1 MGRLRFAGIAGYNLG
16 ASCQVKERG
25 HGGQGA
31 EGRPQLW
38 GEGRAE
44 TLEGHKSCALSFLS
58 WDALGSCRR
67 GNGLLRASS
76 PLPRGEQE
84 GSQRGSGYT
93 RPQAR
98 DMDTHGS
105 HIQTQAMEA
114 HSLCTPMPTHP
125 QHTLTKAGRF
135 SLNNV

>member
-58 WDALGSCRR
+58 WDALGSFSPD
-67 GNGLLRASS
+67 GPSSLETQEQSWPLR
-76 PLPRGEQE
+76 
-84 GSQRGSGYT
+84 
-93 RPQAR
+93 
-98 DMDTHGS
+98 D
-105 HIQTQAMEA
+105 I
-114 HSLCTPMPTHP
+114 SL
-125 QHTLTKAGRF
+125 
-135 SLNNV
+135 